1 MLSIHQMTTLTL
13 VALIGLAAERSTAAP
28 DRDVASHRVDLRG
41 LDLSI
46 EADARL
52 ALVRVTRS
60 AEHLCAREASTFPY
74 RWSRQ
79 FRQCVNRAV
88 SEAVAESNSRTMA
101 ILFESNRYHNAE
113 IAYAPLPPR

>member
-13 VALIGLAAERSTAAP
+13 VALIGLAAERSTAALP
-28 DRDVASHRVDLRG
+28 ARASHRVDPRG